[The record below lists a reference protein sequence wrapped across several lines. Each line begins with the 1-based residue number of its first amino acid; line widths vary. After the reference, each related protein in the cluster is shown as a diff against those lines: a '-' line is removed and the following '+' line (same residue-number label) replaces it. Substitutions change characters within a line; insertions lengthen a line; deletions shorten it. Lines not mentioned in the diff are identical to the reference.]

1 MAKVSHLFRAPK
13 KRAPMEELEQAV
25 ALEDSGL
32 EGCAHA
38 RPGKRQ
44 VLLVDRETLAA
55 FDLPPGIV
63 RENVTTEGLNVSALA
78 VGQSLNIGD
87 VELQVTMVCDPC
99 EQIEALRPGLQ
110 AAMEGKRGM
119 LCKVARGGV
128 LKRGDE
134 IVVVESKQAADGKS
148 NPPMQT
154 KFEEID

>member
-1 MAKVSHLFRAPK
+1 MMGKVSHLFRAPR

-38 RPGKRQ
+38 RPGNRQ
-44 VLLVDRETLAA
+44 VLLVDRETLAV
-55 FDLPPGIV
+55 FDLQPGIV
-63 RENVTTEGLNVSALA
+63 RENVTTEGLSINALA
-78 VGQSLNIGD
+78 VGQSLKIGD
-87 VELQVTMVCDPC
+87 VELQVSMVCDPC

-119 LCKVARGGV
+119 LCKVVRGGV

-134 IVVVESKQAADGKS
+134 IVVVRSRQAA
-148 NPPMQT
+148 
-154 KFEEID
+154 EETAAYRR